1 MFFYL
6 CWDPLADFQKLSS
19 ALGCHDTSEM
29 RSALRQ
35 DEEDISTVL
44 LDMIASDAIKND
56 ILELQGE
63 EAENMLSLIHNV
75 SLRTMQPYVYS

>member
-1 MFFYL
+1 
-6 CWDPLADFQKLSS
+6 
-19 ALGCHDTSEM
+19 M

-75 SLRTMQPYVYS
+75 SLRTMQLYVYS

>member
-1 MFFYL
+1 
-6 CWDPLADFQKLSS
+6 
-19 ALGCHDTSEM
+19 M

-75 SLRTMQPYVYS
+75 SLRTMQSYVYS

>member
-1 MFFYL
+1 
-6 CWDPLADFQKLSS
+6 
-19 ALGCHDTSEM
+19 M